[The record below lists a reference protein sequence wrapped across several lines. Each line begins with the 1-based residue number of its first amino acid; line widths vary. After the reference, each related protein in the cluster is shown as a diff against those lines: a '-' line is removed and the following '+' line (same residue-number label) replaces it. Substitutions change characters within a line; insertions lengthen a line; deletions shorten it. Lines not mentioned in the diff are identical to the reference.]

1 MTRWEPLRADTVV
14 ELDQHEYSWIVRDT
28 EVTVDSR
35 SFLTELARLTM
46 FCKSDEADPV
56 MTLAQ

>member
-35 SFLTELARLTM
+35 SFLTELA
-46 FCKSDEADPV
+46 S
-56 MTLAQ
+56 TLR